1 MSCTVCNH
9 ARRRDI
15 DLALLD
21 HTATLAQLSARYRLS
36 QSALHRHKQHLLKKM
51 ARIENRFQN
60 ILREG
65 SVFIL
70 NSLLHLIM
78 PIAHKAG
85 VEGNSRQVL
94 QAARQGTAII
104 KLMHKLDFAL
114 DEDTVYRLLEL
125 PESADL
131 DGLLPPDLKIYA
143 DSRQTLADSLFASC
157 PSEQEQALD
166 SDAAADLAD
175 LSPELLQNLIT
186 DLSQS
191 LDLAGFAPPAAGRE
205 KSGKKAKNSVHMKNN
220 YKKYQPDNLAAK
232 NIAKSPSAA
241 KPAPLI
247 SDFQPAYS
255 DILGQS
261 HPAGAP
267 ADQKSPQKQRS
278 WIQDLDEGRLD
289 IDALNAIGAG
299 RPYAESTNYAA
310 AALEP

>member
-1 MSCTVCNH
+1 
-9 ARRRDI
+9 
-15 DLALLD
+15 
-21 HTATLAQLSARYRLS
+21 
-36 QSALHRHKQHLLKKM
+36 
-51 ARIENRFQN
+51 
-60 ILREG
+60 
-65 SVFIL
+65 
-70 NSLLHLIM
+70 
-78 PIAHKAG
+78 
-85 VEGNSRQVL
+85 
-94 QAARQGTAII
+94 
-104 KLMHKLDFAL
+104 
-114 DEDTVYRLLEL
+114 
-125 PESADL
+125 
-131 DGLLPPDLKIYA
+131 
-143 DSRQTLADSLFASC
+143 
-157 PSEQEQALD
+157 
-166 SDAAADLAD
+166 
-175 LSPELLQNLIT
+175 
-186 DLSQS
+186 

-232 NIAKSPSAA
+232 KIAKSPSAA

-267 ADQKSPQKQRS
+267 ADPKAGQQQRS